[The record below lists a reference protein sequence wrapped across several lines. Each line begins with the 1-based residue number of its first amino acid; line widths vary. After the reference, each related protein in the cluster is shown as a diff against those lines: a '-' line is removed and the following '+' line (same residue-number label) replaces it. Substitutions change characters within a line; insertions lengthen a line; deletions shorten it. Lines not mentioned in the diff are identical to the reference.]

1 MRTASP
7 EQTRGG
13 DAGAS
18 RGVTHTSKSAA
29 GTCTK
34 ARFRSMSDPTPR
46 LHARPP
52 QTTPAHRKQLH
63 ALVREGVENRPGVY
77 RMLGPTGTVI
87 YVGQSRVLRTRLLS
101 YFRAKGRRNKAARI
115 LRHAFHIEW
124 EYTNTEFGALLREL
138 RLIKQYRP
146 HFNTMMVMDE
156 WPRAYVA
163 LTGGAVPGLRVVARS
178 DDPAAVALF
187 GPFRRVARVR
197 EAVRALAEATGLRD
211 CTLED
216 AVRGTGAARGSALWF
231 ATDPSTRPRGA
242 ARVRAPGCLRHDV
255 GTCAGPCI
263 GAGQPQHYRD
273 AANDVRTFLEGR
285 GDVPVRLLEIAMQQA
300 AAELAFERAGV
311 LRDRLEL
318 VRWLHKRVQHFHANV
333 DRLTFRYHA
342 IGHADA
348 EWVYLIR
355 RGTVRAAVRAPRSAE
370 ERTAFEALVTR
381 VYDGADPTG
390 ADVPTH
396 DLDEFYLVAS
406 WFRRRPEEKKRA
418 RAASSPHS
426 R

>member
-1 MRTASP
+1 
-7 EQTRGG
+7 
-13 DAGAS
+13 
-18 RGVTHTSKSAA
+18 
-29 GTCTK
+29 
-34 ARFRSMSDPTPR
+34 MSDPAPR
-46 LHARPP
+46 LNAKPP
-52 QTTPAHRKQLH
+52 QTTPAHRKQLR

-156 WPRAYVA
+156 WPRA
-163 LTGGAVPGLRVVARS
+163 
-178 DDPAAVALF
+178 
-187 GPFRRVARVR
+187 
-197 EAVRALAEATGLRD
+197 
-211 CTLED
+211 
-216 AVRGTGAARGSALWF
+216 
-231 ATDPSTRPRGA
+231 
-242 ARVRAPGCLRHDV
+242 
-255 GTCAGPCI
+255 CAGPCI
-263 GAGQPQHYRD
+263 GAGHPLPYRK
-273 AANDVRTFLEGR
+273 AADDVRLFLDGLS
-285 GDVPVRLLEIAMQQA
+285 DAPVRLLETAMQQA
-300 AAELAFERAGV
+300 ADALAFEKAGV

-318 VRWLHKRVQHFHANV
+318 VRWLHERVQHFHANV

-342 IGHADA
+342 FGHAEA

-355 RGTVRAAVRAPRSAE
+355 RGTVRAEVRAPRTDE
-370 ERTAFEALVTR
+370 ERAVFDALVTR
-381 VYDGADPTG
+381 VYEGADPGG

-406 WFRRRPEEKKRA
+406 WFRRRPEERKRA
-418 RAASSPHS
+418 KSPRS
-426 R
+426 T

>member
-1 MRTASP
+1 M
-7 EQTRGG
+7 
-13 DAGAS
+13 
-18 RGVTHTSKSAA
+18 H
-29 GTCTK
+29 
-34 ARFRSMSDPTPR
+34 DPAPR
-46 LHARPP
+46 LHVKPP
-52 QTTPAHRKQLH
+52 QTTPAHRKQLR
-63 ALVREGVENRPGVY
+63 ALVRAGVENRPGVY
-77 RMLGPTGTVI
+77 RMIGPTGTVI

-124 EYTNTEFGALLREL
+124 EYTHTEFGALLREL

-163 LTGGAVPGLRVVARS
+163 LTGGTVPGLRVVARS
-178 DDPAAVALF
+178 DDPSAVALF

-216 AVRGTGAARGSALWF
+216 TVRGTGPARGSALWF
-231 ATDPSTRPRGA
+231 AADPAARPRGA
-242 ARVRAPGCLRHDV
+242 ARSRAPGCLRHDL
-255 GTCAGPCI
+255 GTCAGPCV
-263 GAGQPQHYRD
+263 GAGNPARYRE
-273 AANDVRTFLEGR
+273 AASDVRTFLEGR
-285 GDVPVRLLEIAMQQA
+285 GDVPVRLLEQAMHQA
-300 AAELAFERAGV
+300 AGELAFEKAGV
-311 LRDRLEL
+311 LRDRLDV
-318 VRWLHKRVQHFHANV
+318 VRWLHERVQHFHANV

-342 IGHADA
+342 IGHADT
-348 EWVYLIR
+348 EWVYLVR
-355 RGTVRAAVRAPRSAE
+355 RGTVRAEVRAPRTAE
-370 ERTAFEALVTR
+370 EQAAFDALVAR

-406 WFRRRPEEKKRA
+406 WFRRHPEEKQRTRA
-418 RAASSPHS
+418 VR

>member
-1 MRTASP
+1 MT
-7 EQTRGG
+7 
-13 DAGAS
+13 
-18 RGVTHTSKSAA
+18 
-29 GTCTK
+29 
-34 ARFRSMSDPTPR
+34 DPAPR
-46 LHARPP
+46 LHVKPP
-52 QTTPAHRKQLH
+52 QTTPALRKQLR
-63 ALVREGVENRPGVY
+63 ALVRQGVENRPGVY

-163 LTGGAVPGLRVVARS
+163 LTGGTVPGLRVVARS
-178 DDPAAVALF
+178 DDPSAVALF

-197 EAVRALAEATGLRD
+197 DAVRALAEATGMRD

-216 AVRGTGAARGSALWF
+216 TVRGAGANRGSALWF
-231 ATDPSTRPRGA
+231 STDPTAKPKSS
-242 ARVRAPGCLRHDV
+242 ARSRAPGCLRHDL

-263 GAGQPQHYRD
+263 GAGNPLLYRE
-273 AANDVRTFLEGR
+273 AANDIRTFLEGR
-285 GDVPVRLLEIAMQQA
+285 SDVPVRLLEDAMQQA
-300 AAELAFERAGV
+300 AEDLAFEKAGV

-318 VRWLHKRVQHFHANV
+318 VRWLHERVQHFHANV

-342 IGHADA
+342 FGHADT

-355 RGTVRAAVRAPRSAE
+355 RGTVRAEVRAPRTDD
-370 ERTAFEALVTR
+370 ERAAFDALVTR
-381 VYDGADPTG
+381 VYEGADPSG

-418 RAASSPHS
+418 RAVRA
-426 R
+426 

>member
-1 MRTASP
+1 M
-7 EQTRGG
+7 
-13 DAGAS
+13 
-18 RGVTHTSKSAA
+18 H
-29 GTCTK
+29 
-34 ARFRSMSDPTPR
+34 DPAPR
-46 LHARPP
+46 LHVKPP
-52 QTTPAHRKQLH
+52 QTTPAHRKQLR
-63 ALVREGVENRPGVY
+63 ALVRAGVENRPGVY

-124 EYTNTEFGALLREL
+124 EYTHTEFGALLREL

-146 HFNTMMVMDE
+146 HFNTMMVMDD

-163 LTGGAVPGLRVVARS
+163 LTGGTVPGLRVVARS
-178 DDPAAVALF
+178 DDPSAVALF

-216 AVRGTGAARGSALWF
+216 TVRGTGPARGSALWF
-231 ATDPSTRPRGA
+231 AADPAARPRGA
-242 ARVRAPGCLRHDV
+242 ARSRAPGCLRHDL
-255 GTCAGPCI
+255 GTCAGPCV
-263 GAGQPQHYRD
+263 GAGNPVRYRE
-273 AANDVRTFLEGR
+273 AASDVRTFLDGR
-285 GDVPVRLLEIAMQQA
+285 GDVPVRLLEQAMHQA
-300 AAELAFERAGV
+300 AGELAFEKAGV
-311 LRDRLEL
+311 LRDRLDV
-318 VRWLHKRVQHFHANV
+318 VRWLHERVQHFHANV

-342 IGHADA
+342 IGHADT
-348 EWVYLIR
+348 EWVYLVR
-355 RGTVRAAVRAPRSAE
+355 RGTVRAEVRAPRTAE
-370 ERTAFEALVTR
+370 EQAAFDALVAR

-406 WFRRRPEEKKRA
+406 WFRRHPEEKHRTRA
-418 RAASSPHS
+418 VR

>member
-1 MRTASP
+1 MT
-7 EQTRGG
+7 
-13 DAGAS
+13 
-18 RGVTHTSKSAA
+18 
-29 GTCTK
+29 
-34 ARFRSMSDPTPR
+34 DPAPR
-46 LHARPP
+46 LHVKPP
-52 QTTPAHRKQLH
+52 QTTPAHRKQLR

-163 LTGGAVPGLRVVARS
+163 LTGGTVPGLRVVARS

-197 EAVRALAEATGLRD
+197 DAVRALAETTGLRD

-216 AVRGTGAARGSALWF
+216 AVRGTGAKRGSALWF
-231 ATDPSTRPRGA
+231 SADPSARPRSS
-242 ARVRAPGCLRHDV
+242 ARSRAPGCLRHDL

-263 GAGQPQHYRD
+263 GAGNALLYRE
-273 AANDVRTFLEGR
+273 AADDIRTFLEGR
-285 GDVPVRLLEIAMQQA
+285 SDVPVRLLEGAMQQA
-300 AAELAFERAGV
+300 AEELAFEKAGV

-318 VRWLHKRVQHFHANV
+318 VRWLHERVQHFHANV

-342 IGHADA
+342 IGHADT

-355 RGTVRAAVRAPRSAE
+355 RGTVRAEVRAPRTDE
-370 ERTAFEALVTR
+370 EQEAFDALVTR
-381 VYDGADPTG
+381 VYQGADPSG

-418 RAASSPHS
+418 RPP
-426 R
+426 RV

>member
-1 MRTASP
+1 
-7 EQTRGG
+7 
-13 DAGAS
+13 
-18 RGVTHTSKSAA
+18 
-29 GTCTK
+29 
-34 ARFRSMSDPTPR
+34 MSDPAPR
-46 LHARPP
+46 LHVRPP
-52 QTTPAHRKQLH
+52 QTTPAHRKQLR

-101 YFRAKGRRNKAARI
+101 YFRATGRRNKAARI

-124 EYTNTEFGALLREL
+124 EYTHTEFGALLREL

-163 LTGGAVPGLRVVARS
+163 LTGGTVPGLRVVARS

-187 GPFRRVARVR
+187 GPFRRVGRVR
-197 EAVRALAEATGLRD
+197 DAVRALAEATGLRD

-216 AVRGTGAARGSALWF
+216 SVRGTGASRGSALWF
-231 ATDPSTRPRGA
+231 SADPATRSRT
-242 ARVRAPGCLRHDV
+242 ARSRTARSRAPGCLRHDL

-263 GAGQPQHYRD
+263 GAGNPRRYRE
-273 AANDVRTFLEGR
+273 AAEDVRTFLEGHS
-285 GDVPVRLLEIAMQQA
+285 DVPVRLLEAAMQQA
-300 AAELAFERAGV
+300 AAELAFEKAGV

-318 VRWLHKRVQHFHANV
+318 VRWLHERVQHFHANV

-342 IGHADA
+342 IGHADT
-348 EWVYLIR
+348 EWVYLLR
-355 RGTVRAAVRAPRSAE
+355 RGTVRAEVRAPRTDAE
-370 ERTAFEALVTR
+370 RAAFDALVAR
-381 VYDGADPTG
+381 VYEGADPSG

-406 WFRRRPEEKKRA
+406 WFRRRPEERKRTRAA
-418 RAASSPHS
+418 RA
-426 R
+426 

>member
-1 MRTASP
+1 
-7 EQTRGG
+7 
-13 DAGAS
+13 
-18 RGVTHTSKSAA
+18 
-29 GTCTK
+29 
-34 ARFRSMSDPTPR
+34 MSDPAPR
-46 LHARPP
+46 LHAKPP
-52 QTTPAHRKQLH
+52 QTTPAHRKQLR

-163 LTGGAVPGLRVVARS
+163 LTGGSVPGLRVVARS
-178 DDPAAVALF
+178 DEPSAVALF
-187 GPFRRVARVR
+187 GPFRRVARLR
-197 EAVRALAEATGLRD
+197 DAVRALAEATALRD

-216 AVRGTGAARGSALWF
+216 TVRGTGAGRGSALWF
-231 ATDPSTRPRGA
+231 AADPTTKPRGS
-242 ARVRAPGCLRHDV
+242 ARSRAPGCLRHDL

-263 GAGQPQHYRD
+263 GAGHPLPYRK
-273 AANDVRTFLEGR
+273 AADDVRLFLDGLS
-285 GDVPVRLLEIAMQQA
+285 DAPVRLLETAMQQA
-300 AAELAFERAGV
+300 ADALAFEKAGV

-318 VRWLHKRVQHFHANV
+318 VRWLHERVQHFHANV

-342 IGHADA
+342 FGHAEA

-355 RGTVRAAVRAPRSAE
+355 RGTVRAEVRAPRTDE
-370 ERTAFEALVTR
+370 ERAVFDALVTR
-381 VYDGADPTG
+381 VYEGADPGG

-406 WFRRRPEEKKRA
+406 WFRRRPEERKRA
-418 RAASSPHS
+418 KSPRS
-426 R
+426 T

>member
-1 MRTASP
+1 MP
-7 EQTRGG
+7 
-13 DAGAS
+13 
-18 RGVTHTSKSAA
+18 
-29 GTCTK
+29 
-34 ARFRSMSDPTPR
+34 DPSPR

-52 QTTPAHRKQLH
+52 QTTPAHRKQLR

-124 EYTNTEFGALLREL
+124 EYTHTEFGALLREL

-216 AVRGTGAARGSALWF
+216 AVRGTGATRGSALWF
-231 ATDPSTRPRGA
+231 TADPSTRPRGA

-263 GAGQPQHYRD
+263 GAGHPQHYRD

-285 GDVPVRLLEIAMQQA
+285 SDVPVRLLEDAMQA
-300 AAELAFERAGV
+300 AAADLAFERAGV

-318 VRWLHKRVQHFHANV
+318 VRWLHERVQHFHANV

-342 IGHADA
+342 IGHADT

-355 RGTVRAAVRAPRSAE
+355 RGTVRAEVRAPRSAE
-370 ERTAFEALVTR
+370 ERTAFEALVAR

-406 WFRRRPEEKKRA
+406 WFRRRPDEKKRT
-418 RAASSPHS
+418 RSAASSLS

>member
-1 MRTASP
+1 MT
-7 EQTRGG
+7 
-13 DAGAS
+13 
-18 RGVTHTSKSAA
+18 
-29 GTCTK
+29 
-34 ARFRSMSDPTPR
+34 DPAPR
-46 LHARPP
+46 LHVKPP
-52 QTTPAHRKQLH
+52 QTTPALRKQLR
-63 ALVREGVENRPGVY
+63 ALVRQGVENRPGVY

-163 LTGGAVPGLRVVARS
+163 LTGGTVPGLRVVARS
-178 DDPAAVALF
+178 DDPSAVALF

-197 EAVRALAEATGLRD
+197 DAVRALAEATGMRD

-216 AVRGTGAARGSALWF
+216 TVRGAGANRGSALWF
-231 ATDPSTRPRGA
+231 STDPTAKPKSS
-242 ARVRAPGCLRHDV
+242 ARSRAPGCLRHDL

-263 GAGQPQHYRD
+263 GAGNPLLYRE
-273 AANDVRTFLEGR
+273 AANDIRTFLEGR
-285 GDVPVRLLEIAMQQA
+285 SDVPVRLLEDAMQQA
-300 AAELAFERAGV
+300 AEELAFEKAGV

-318 VRWLHKRVQHFHANV
+318 VRWLHERVQHFHANV

-342 IGHADA
+342 FGHADT

-355 RGTVRAAVRAPRSAE
+355 RGTVRAEVRAPRTDD
-370 ERTAFEALVTR
+370 ERAAFDALVAR
-381 VYDGADPTG
+381 VYEGADPSG

-418 RAASSPHS
+418 RAVRA
-426 R
+426 